1 MPRVGDKLIKLSI
14 QMIVRH
20 LNFITEKMI
29 ERKLRIKD
37 VIAIMDDLKALQSGV
52 TDELVPVIEAQLL

>member
-1 MPRVGDKLIKLSI
+1 
-14 QMIVRH
+14 MIVRH